1 MSDVKEVLEHSE
13 KKPRFKVG
21 DRVVSESFGA
31 GTVTSITGADANNA
45 YPVTVVFDYS
55 VPPDYDKEQRFTSEG
70 HYFLKPMD
78 YVLRNMRPNGID
90 ITLLKEES
98 EEPKPVS
105 SDSINPSHYRVEG
118 IPEAIDIMRGL
129 MTAEQIE
136 GFLWGNIIKYAY
148 RYGRKGDKKET
159 AKKIEWYANRLAIL
173 YEAEQGKI

>member
-1 MSDVKEVLEHSE
+1 MPDAKEVLEHLE
-13 KKPRFKVG
+13 KKPKFKVG
-21 DRVVSESFGA
+21 DRVVSKMFGA
-31 GTVTSITGADANNA
+31 GTVTSVTGAGANNA

-55 VPPDYDKEQRFTSEG
+55 VPPDEDKEQRFTSEG
-70 HYFLKPMD
+70 HYFLKPVD
-78 YVLRNMRPNGID
+78 YILSNDID

-98 EEPKPVS
+98 EEPKLVPF
-105 SDSINPSHYRVEG
+105 DSINPSHYRVEG

>member
-1 MSDVKEVLEHSE
+1 MPDAKEVLEHLE
-13 KKPRFKVG
+13 KKPKFKVG
-21 DRVVSESFGA
+21 DRVVSEKFGA
-31 GTVTSITGADANNA
+31 GTVTSITGVGANNA
-45 YPVTVVFDYS
+45 YPVTVVFDHS
-55 VPPDYDKEQRFTSEG
+55 VPPSSNKELRFTSEG
-70 HYFLKPMD
+70 RYFLMPND
-78 YVLRNMRPNGID
+78 YILSNGMD

-105 SDSINPSHYRVEG
+105 FDSINPSHYRVEG